1 MLLVLSGNRHKVQCT
16 DSVIALFEIIVIRIN
31 VFCVQKYAYQ
41 TPFFTNSRTSI
52 VSDMK
57 KLLLALVLVVS
68 IAAAAPAQQK
78 VPAVKPVTSEY
89 NFMIANDLG
98 RNGYYDQKPIANA
111 MGEWAEKADI
121 DFVAA
126 AGDIHHFNGVASTA
140 DPLWMTNYELIY
152 SDPALMLDWFPV
164 LGNHEYRGNTQAC
177 LDYAK
182 ISRRWMMPSRYY
194 TFVRKVDS
202 KTSVR
207 FVFIDSTPLI
217 HKYRKES
224 GVYPDACLQDD
235 KAQLHFIDSVLSVS
249 NETWKVVIGHHPVY
263 AYTPKDKTER
273 ADMQARL
280 DPLLRKYKVDYYFCG
295 HIHNFQHI
303 NMPGSAV
310 DYVVNSSA
318 SLSRP
323 VEKTEGTRFCSPLS
337 GFLVCAVDSARFSI
351 NMLNKDGKAIYTY
364 TRRKQAN

>member
-1 MLLVLSGNRHKVQCT
+1 
-16 DSVIALFEIIVIRIN
+16 
-31 VFCVQKYAYQ
+31 
-41 TPFFTNSRTSI
+41 
-52 VSDMK
+52 MK
-57 KLLLALVLVVS
+57 KRFVLALLTGLSLCVAAKTPKTTVAIKPLV
-68 IAAAAPAQQK
+68 
-78 VPAVKPVTSEY
+78 SEY

-98 RNGYYDQKPIANA
+98 RNGYYDQKPIAKA
-111 MGEWAEKADI
+111 MGEWADKADI

-126 AGDIHHFNGVASTA
+126 AGDVHHFNGVASTA
-140 DPLWMTNYELIY
+140 DPLWMTNFELIY
-152 SDPALMLDWFPV
+152 SDPSLMLDWFPV

-177 LDYAK
+177 LDYSK
-182 ISRRWMMPSRYY
+182 ISRRWMMPARYY
-194 TFVRKVDS
+194 SFVRKVDS

-207 FVFIDSTPLI
+207 FVFIDTAPLI
-217 HKYRKES
+217 EKYRKERDQ
-224 GVYPDACLQDD
+224 YPDACRQDD
-235 KAQLHFIDSVLSVS
+235 NAQLHFIDSVLSVS
-249 NETWKVVIGHHPVY
+249 KETWKVVIGHHPVY

-273 ADMQARL
+273 TDMQARL

-303 NMPGSAV
+303 RMPDSQV

-323 VEKTEGTRFCSPLS
+323 VEKTGGTQFCSPLS

-364 TRRKQAN
+364 SRKK